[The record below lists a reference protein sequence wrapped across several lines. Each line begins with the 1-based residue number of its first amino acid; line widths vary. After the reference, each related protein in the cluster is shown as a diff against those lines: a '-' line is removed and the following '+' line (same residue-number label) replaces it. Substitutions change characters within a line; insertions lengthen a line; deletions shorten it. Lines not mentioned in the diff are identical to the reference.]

1 MRKSG
6 SGAALGLAVCITVV
20 AGCRGGGSPSPSNSA
35 TGLRT
40 VTPPVSSRPGGAE
53 APTSA
58 AQDKCRIVSA
68 SAMTAAIGGKLVAET
83 SGLSGV
89 GNAVCMFEFTRT
101 RPRQDTRITL
111 SANQSGNRAAFS
123 RTKART
129 PKAQTVGGVGDAAF
143 FVKATSTLQLL
154 EGAKV
159 VIIQAT
165 PRLAGSSGSVPLIG
179 KAVLVKIAKAVLS
192 Q

>member
-1 MRKSG
+1 MKKSG
-6 SGAALGLAVCITVV
+6 GGAVLGLAVSIAVV
-20 AGCRGGGSPSPSNSA
+20 TGCHGGASPKPTNSA

-40 VTPPVSSRPGGAE
+40 VTPPASSRPGGAE

-68 SAMTAAIGGKLVAET
+68 TAMTAAIGGKLVVET

-89 GNAVCMFEFTRT
+89 GNPVCMFEFTRT
-101 RPRQDTRITL
+101 RPHQDTRVTL
-111 SANQSGNRAAFS
+111 SSNQSGRAAF
-123 RTKART
+123 RKTAART
-129 PKAQTVGGVGDAAF
+129 PKAHTVKGVGDAAF

-154 EGAKV
+154 KGAKI

-165 PRLAGSSGSVPLIG
+165 ARAVGAAGAVPLIG
-179 KAVLVKIAKAVLS
+179 QSVLLKVAKAVLA